1 MTRTQ
6 VVFMILAEAAI
17 MGVIGGLL
25 GVLFG
30 IVLSRIFMLAMT
42 AMSGY
47 SLVYTLP
54 MERILVALVIALVV
68 SQIAAFLPAVRGSRI
83 RILEAIQYE

>member
-1 MTRTQ
+1 
-6 VVFMILAEAAI
+6 
-17 MGVIGGLL
+17 
-25 GVLFG
+25 
-30 IVLSRIFMLAMT
+30 MLAMT
-42 AMSGY
+42 ARSGY

-54 MERILVALVIALVV
+54 TERILVALVIALVV